1 MQLLNNAMKL
11 LKLMPLLI
19 VGLIAT
25 VVPTQVMANLTQD
38 LSDGRHVL
46 LMRHADAPGY
56 GDPKGYQLDQCATQR
71 NLGEAG
77 KKQSQIIGKWLKS
90 QGISNARIFS
100 SPWCRCLDTA
110 KLLDLGPV
118 ITAPELGS
126 FFDDM
131 SLEKEQ
137 TRNLEKLIKT
147 QLGLQTKTP
156 IIMVTHHVNIQ
167 AYTDKVVNVGDMV
180 LVKVDQ
186 NGRYVSHQ
194 HFPSPKF

>member
-1 MQLLNNAMKL
+1 MKL
-11 LKLMPLLI
+11 LKLIPLLL

-25 VVPTQVMANLTQD
+25 ATSTQVMANLAQD

-56 GDPKGYQLDQCATQR
+56 GDPKGYQLNQCATQR

-77 KKQSQIIGKWLKS
+77 KKQSQIIGQWLKS

-147 QLGLQTKTP
+147 
-156 IIMVTHHVNIQ
+156 
-167 AYTDKVVNVGDMV
+167 
-180 LVKVDQ
+180 
-186 NGRYVSHQ
+186 
-194 HFPSPKF
+194 

>member
-1 MQLLNNAMKL
+1 MKL
-11 LKLMPLLI
+11 LKLIPLLL
-19 VGLIAT
+19 VGLLASMA
-25 VVPTQVMANLTQD
+25 PTQVIAALAQD

-77 KKQSQIIGKWLKS
+77 KKQSQVIGKWLKS
-90 QGISNARIFS
+90 QGITNAQVFS

-110 KLLDLGPV
+110 KLLNLGPV

-147 QLGLQTKTP
+147 QLGLQAKTP

>member
-1 MQLLNNAMKL
+1 MKL
-11 LKLMPLLI
+11 LKLIPLLL
-19 VGLIAT
+19 VGLLVA
-25 VVPTQVMANLTQD
+25 VAPTQVMANLAHD

-56 GDPKGYQLDQCATQR
+56 GDPKAYQLNQCATQR
-71 NLGEAG
+71 NLGEVG
-77 KKQSQIIGKWLKS
+77 KKQSQIIGQWLKS
-90 QGISNARIFS
+90 QGISNVRIFS

-147 QLGLQTKTP
+147 QLGIQTKTP
-156 IIMVTHHVNIQ
+156 IILVTHHVNIQ

>member
-1 MQLLNNAMKL
+1 MKL
-11 LKLMPLLI
+11 LKLIPLLL
-19 VGLIAT
+19 VGLLVA
-25 VVPTQVMANLTQD
+25 VAPTQVMANLAQD

-56 GDPKGYQLDQCATQR
+56 GDPKGYQLNQCATQR

-77 KKQSQIIGKWLKS
+77 KKQSQIIGQWLKS

-110 KLLDLGPV
+110 KLLNLGPV
-118 ITAPELGS
+118 INASELGS

-147 QLGLQTKTP
+147 QLGIQTKTP
-156 IIMVTHHVNIQ
+156 IILVTHHVNIQ

>member
-1 MQLLNNAMKL
+1 MIAYMKSF
-11 LKLMPLLI
+11 KLIPLLFFT
-19 VGLIAT
+19 LLSAIAS
-25 VVPTQVMANLTQD
+25 TQAFANLAQD

-77 KKQSQIIGKWLKS
+77 KKQSQIIGQWLKS
-90 QGISNARIFS
+90 QGINNARIFS
-100 SPWCRCLDTA
+100 SPWCRCIDTA
-110 KLLDLGPV
+110 KLLNLGPV
-118 ITAPELGS
+118 TIAPELGS

-137 TRNLEKLIKT
+137 TRNLEKLIKA
-147 QLGLQTKTP
+147 QLSSKVKTP

-167 AYTDKVVNVGDMV
+167 AFTDKVVNVGDMV

-186 NGRYVSHQ
+186 NGRYVSYQ
-194 HFPSPKF
+194 HYPSPKF

>member
-1 MQLLNNAMKL
+1 MKL
-11 LKLMPLLI
+11 LKLIPLLL
-19 VGLIAT
+19 VGLLVA
-25 VVPTQVMANLTQD
+25 VAPTQVMANLAQD

-56 GDPKGYQLDQCATQR
+56 GDPKGYQLNQCATQR

-77 KKQSQIIGKWLKS
+77 KKQSQIIGQWLKS

-110 KLLDLGPV
+110 KLLNLGPV
-118 ITAPELGS
+118 ITAPELVS

-147 QLGLQTKTP
+147 QLGLQSKTS

-180 LVKVDQ
+180 LVKADQ